1 MTSPRWNHQSTV
13 KVRVS
18 NEAGRTAA
26 HRSIPGESIYLS
38 SKTLLPGVV
47 WMAAGIASRP
57 FRTRGFSAELVIS
70 QVSSDVRQPATG
82 LILGVFLSELTGFQI
97 QLETGDRC
105 DANQLVDAGTGR
117 RQSRR

>member
-38 SKTLLPGVV
+38 SKTLVLGALS
-47 WMAAGIASRP
+47 MAAGIPCRA
-57 FRTRGFSAELVIS
+57 FRTCGFRAELLTCRAPP
-70 QVSSDVRQPATG
+70 DVRQPATG
-82 LILGVFLSELTGFQI
+82 LILGVFLSELTSFQI
-97 QLETGDRC
+97 QLKTGDRR

-117 RQSRR
+117 RQ